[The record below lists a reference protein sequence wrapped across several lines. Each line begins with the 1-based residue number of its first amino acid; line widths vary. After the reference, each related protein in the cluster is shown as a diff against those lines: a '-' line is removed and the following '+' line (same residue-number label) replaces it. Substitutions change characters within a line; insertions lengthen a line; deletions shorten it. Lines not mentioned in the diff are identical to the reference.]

1 MKDKSNFS
9 VVLLALCD
17 ADYTFTCVDI
27 GAYGSQSDGG
37 IFRESVFEQR
47 FDGNQMN
54 VPSAEKPPGTD
65 IELRYVIVADEA
77 FPLKSYIH

>member
-1 MKDKSNFS
+1 
-9 VVLLALCD
+9 VR
-17 ADYTFTCVDI
+17 
-27 GAYGSQSDGG
+27 DGG